1 MEASPCPSNIH
12 RCVEKARHRAVLE
25 QLLTFDDLA
34 APWHCSRKAV
44 KTNWTRY
51 GLRPIRI
58 ARRVLI
64 PISQVIAFEQRMI
77 ERGER
82 A

>member
-1 MEASPCPSNIH
+1 MSLEHSPA
-12 RCVEKARHRAVLE
+12 REKKRGTAPALE

-34 APWHCSRKAV
+34 ARWHCSRKAV
-44 KTNWTRY
+44 KTNWTKY
-51 GLRPIRI
+51 GFRPIRI